1 VIVTIIIDIIY
12 KINYSRINVMGVKL
26 WNPCNMVYQFNLFL
40 SEFLYNNMKGS
51 NKTVV
56 IITVCYLYCKV

>member
-1 VIVTIIIDIIY
+1 MLWALSCGTPVIWFISLI
-12 KINYSRINVMGVKL
+12 
-26 WNPCNMVYQFNLFL
+26 CFL